1 MWGLLSTLNGPDPL
15 LDAVPANGSD
25 GPHCLPVPLC
35 LKRMQV
41 LQGNQVHGCCGSQLY
56 LYRHFQGPTYIC
68 TGGYIK
74 KLCTG
79 YPSFLKLAIERR
91 HS

>member
-1 MWGLLSTLNGPDPL
+1 MRENVIGGLLSPFNSHYTL

-41 LQGNQVHGCCGSQLY
+41 LQRNRDHHDSKTVIHHSTYFLVHHQGGSSYKRINL
-56 LYRHFQGPTYIC
+56 
-68 TGGYIK
+68 
-74 KLCTG
+74 
-79 YPSFLKLAIERR
+79 E
-91 HS
+91 